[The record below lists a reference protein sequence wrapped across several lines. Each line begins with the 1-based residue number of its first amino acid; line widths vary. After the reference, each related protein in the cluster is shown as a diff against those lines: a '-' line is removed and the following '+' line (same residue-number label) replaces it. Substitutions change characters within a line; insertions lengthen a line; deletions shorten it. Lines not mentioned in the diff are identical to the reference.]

1 MPELPEV
8 ETVLRTLE
16 NRIKDQEIVDI
27 KVLYE
32 PIVQNKD
39 SFIKSLLHQHFRDF
53 LRRGKY
59 LIFKMDDIYF
69 VSHLRM
75 EGKYYIQK
83 PDEPTNKH
91 NHIIFALSNG
101 MELRYND
108 TRKFG
113 RMEIYPLDTDLN
125 HLHDLGVE
133 PLSDNFNIEYLKPI
147 LNKSSHSIK
156 QDLLD
161 QHIIAGIGNIYA
173 DEICFYAKINPAC
186 ISKKLDDNTIAL
198 LVEGTKAI
206 LQKAIEAGGTTIRS
220 YTSSLG
226 VTGRFQLSCKV
237 HQKENQQC
245 EICGSLIKKT
255 VVAGRGTYY
264 CPSCQ
269 KEETK

>member
-125 HLHDLGVE
+125 HLFDLGVE
-133 PLSDNFNIEYLKPI
+133 HLSDNFNIEYLKPI
-147 LNKSSHSIK
+147 LNNSSHSIK

-186 ISKKLDDNTIAL
+186 KSKYLDDITINL
-198 LVEGTKAI
+198 IVEGTKAI